1 MKKISLTMLAVAMI
15 ASLAVGCGS
24 TTDSSSSII
33 DETPIISSE
42 PSSMPSETPVTPDGT
57 NTGLVTSFN
66 EQMAVAERIFIEKAK
81 ANAPV
86 KDIYK
91 AIDKE
96 FETSYK
102 YSLLGETIGT
112 AGMVIDEEMFKNV
125 KNIDIANFDEYIGH
139 MGNINLNKSE
149 VIIVKAKKDT
159 IDQAKTELTALLE
172 GYRADPMSSTYGV
185 NTAEKMETAKIIT
198 EGNYVAL
205 FIIGVEEMDATTQS
219 GVASTAPTTESGV
232 TSTTPTPQG

>member
-24 TTDSSSSII
+24 TANSSSSII
-33 DETPIISSE
+33 SE
-42 PSSMPSETPVTPDGT
+42 PPVISEPIGTPENPEFVPEAG
-57 NTGLVTSFN
+57 NPELLASFE
-66 EQMAVAERIFIEKAK
+66 EQMLVAERIFIEKAK

-125 KNIDIANFDEYIGH
+125 KNIDVTNFDEYVGH

-149 VIIVKAKKDT
+149 VIIVKAKDGKV
-159 IDQAKTELTALLE
+159 DQAKTELTALLE
-172 GYRADPMSSTYGV
+172 GYRADPFGSTYGV
-185 NTAEKMETAKIIT
+185 NTAEKMQTAKIIT
-198 EGNYVAL
+198 QGNYVGL
-205 FIIGVEEMDATTQS
+205 FILGVDTMDQTS
-219 GVASTAPTTESGV
+219 VADGTVAPTT
-232 TSTTPTPQG
+232 PQG